1 MRTLPLVRRRDRR
14 RVSYLRAGP
23 DPRRDAVSR
32 FVEIAL
38 GLGSLDEVTAA
49 LARLGLAFERAEDPV
64 TLHGGVECGDV
75 PVDVRMAAGTCESV
89 EDFGFVADAAGLANL
104 VCGEPDRARLER
116 TLVTPLR
123 AELARSRL
131 VHDATLAVEVV
142 EARDDGTVRLRV
154 RPR

>member
-1 MRTLPLVRRRDRR
+1 M
-14 RVSYLRAGP
+14 
-23 DPRRDAVSR
+23 SR

-49 LARLGLAFERAEDPV
+49 LARLGIAFERAEDPV

-75 PVDVRMAAGTCESV
+75 PVDVRVAAGACDSV
-89 EDFGFVADAAGLANL
+89 EDFGFVEDAGLANL

-123 AELARSRL
+123 AELARARL
-131 VHDATLAVEVV
+131 VADGTLAVELL
-142 EARDDGTVRLRV
+142 ETRADGSIRLRV

>member
-1 MRTLPLVRRRDRR
+1 M
-14 RVSYLRAGP
+14 
-23 DPRRDAVSR
+23 SR

-49 LARLGLAFERAEDPV
+49 LARLGVAFERAEDPV
-64 TLHGGVECGDV
+64 TLRGGVECGDV
-75 PVDVRMAAGTCESV
+75 PVDVRVAAGACDSV

-131 VHDATLAVEVV
+131 VAEGTLAVELV
-142 EARDDGTVRLRV
+142 EARDDGSLRLRV

>member
-1 MRTLPLVRRRDRR
+1 
-14 RVSYLRAGP
+14 VSDLWPGP

-49 LARLGLAFERAEDPV
+49 LARLGVAFERAEDPV

-75 PVDVRMAAGTCESV
+75 PVDVRVAAGACDSV
-89 EDFGFVADAAGLANL
+89 EDFGFVADDAGLANL

-123 AELARSRL
+123 AELARARL
-131 VHDATLAVEVV
+131 VADGTLAVELL
-142 EARDDGTVRLRV
+142 EARADGTVRLRV